1 MTGLYFGSFNP
12 VHIGHLIIAQYM
24 LDETDCSEVW
34 FVVSPQNP
42 FKHEVNMQ
50 PQQRLKMVQMAVSG
64 NKKMKACDAEFHLPT
79 PSYTIHTL
87 RYLQKKYPK
96 KDFALIMGADNFSS
110 LKKWK
115 EGNQIL
121 KEFPILVYRRPGVRI
136 KFQPEKNGRIRIL
149 PSVLLNISST
159 LVRERIAEKKS
170 VQYLLPEKVWYYIQ
184 HKKLYR

>member
-12 VHIGHLIIAQYM
+12 IHIGHLIIAQYV
-24 LDETDCSEVW
+24 LDETDCKEVW

-42 FKHEVNMQ
+42 FKQNAEANA
-50 PQQRLKMVQMAVSG
+50 QQRLKMVQMAVSG
-64 NKKMKACDAEFHLPT
+64 NKKMKVCDAEFHLPM

-115 EGNQIL
+115 DGDQIL
-121 KEFPILVYRRPGVRI
+121 KEFPILVYRRPGVKI
-136 KFQPEKNGRIRIL
+136 KFQPEKNSRIHDSAFGVNEYFFHPNPATDQRKK
-149 PSVLLNISST
+149 ISS
-159 LVRERIAEKKS
+159 IFPAGKS
-170 VQYLLPEKVWYYIQ
+170 VAFYSA
-184 HKKLYR
+184 